1 MLSSLAFPITDNKSC
16 PLACDRA
23 GCWSF
28 ESPCEGK
35 TCEGHPEA
43 RCISNYCNDCHYYFV
58 DSNYTRISGCGNCA
72 ALEPESQ
79 NKTKDECPDVC
90 PHRRKL
96 CYLPRTPCQASL
108 GCPSHP
114 NATCVDD
121 YCNGCN
127 HYYVNENGTRISGCG
142 SCADLKD

>member
-1 MLSSLAFPITDNKSC
+1 MSHVHLPVTGLAAGHFNHLAKVKHAKATQTLDVYQTTATTATIT
-16 PLACDRA
+16 
-23 GCWSF
+23 
-28 ESPCEGK
+28 
-35 TCEGHPEA
+35 
-43 RCISNYCNDCHYYFV
+43 FV
-58 DSNYTRISGCGNCA
+58 DANYTRISGCGNCA
-72 ALEPESQ
+72 ALEPKSQ

-142 SCADLKD
+142 SCADLED